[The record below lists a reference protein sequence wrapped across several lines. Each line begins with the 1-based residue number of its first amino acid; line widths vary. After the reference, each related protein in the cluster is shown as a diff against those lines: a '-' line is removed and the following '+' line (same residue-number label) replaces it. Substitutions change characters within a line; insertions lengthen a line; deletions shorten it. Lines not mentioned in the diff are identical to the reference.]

1 MQIQMFIGV
10 IHGFDNQYLVSQNQQ
25 RKTLVL
31 AGIHNGLV
39 RNSLLCIDLD
49 SKTIMADRL
58 INFPI
63 GKGSCDSVWI
73 YCSCNGLLCL
83 SIEAETQAEFV
94 FIYIYNCCTTE
105 VKRIIPKDYEAF
117 QQNKYNSTWL
127 WLCSVNWWLQ
137 AFGNFSILQRE
148 YSRYA
153 WLFLKD
159 YTWKIFE
166 TKFRYF

>member
-49 SKTIMADRL
+49 SKIIMADRL

-73 YCSCNGLLCL
+73 HCSCNGLLCL

-94 FIYIYNCCTTE
+94 FI
-105 VKRIIPKDYEAF
+105 
-117 QQNKYNSTWL
+117 
-127 WLCSVNWWLQ
+127 
-137 AFGNFSILQRE
+137 
-148 YSRYA
+148 
-153 WLFLKD
+153 
-159 YTWKIFE
+159 
-166 TKFRYF
+166 